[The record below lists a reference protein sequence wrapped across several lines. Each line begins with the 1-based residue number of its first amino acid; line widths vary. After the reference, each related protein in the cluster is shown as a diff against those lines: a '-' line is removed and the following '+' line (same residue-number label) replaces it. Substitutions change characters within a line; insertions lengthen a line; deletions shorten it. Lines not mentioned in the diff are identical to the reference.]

1 MSAVAKPLHITVVS
15 DVVCPWCYI
24 GKRHLETA
32 IAGFAAA
39 HPDAPTPD
47 LEWSAF
53 QLNPTMPQ
61 SGMDRR
67 TYVANKFGDN
77 ETAIMARM
85 ALAGKNAGI
94 DFNFDAIQRQPNTLG
109 LHAVI
114 AAADTQGQQTAV
126 VERLFQANFLEGV
139 DLTDAPAIISLLT
152 PLGLRPEV
160 IADCLDPQ
168 GAAQA
173 NVASIDAHWRS
184 LQVQGVPLFVF
195 DRQWAV
201 SGAQPPEAL
210 IDAMTHAMSQRA
222 AS

>member
-1 MSAVAKPLHITVVS
+1 
-15 DVVCPWCYI
+15 
-24 GKRHLETA
+24 
-32 IAGFAAA
+32 
-39 HPDAPTPD
+39 
-47 LEWSAF
+47 
-53 QLNPTMPQ
+53 
-61 SGMDRR
+61 
-67 TYVANKFGDN
+67 
-77 ETAIMARM
+77 MARM